1 MERIKSYLFKNLL
14 IMSRDALIKI
24 TLDNLSKFPDQ
35 KVREVADFAEFLL
48 SKSEDLPLVEGIQK
62 LANESKSF
70 DFLKDEKDL
79 YTLADLKEIYK

>member
-24 TLDNLSKFPDQ
+24 TLDNLSKLPDQ

-70 DFLKDEKDL
+70 DFLRMKR
-79 YTLADLKEIYK
+79 TFIR